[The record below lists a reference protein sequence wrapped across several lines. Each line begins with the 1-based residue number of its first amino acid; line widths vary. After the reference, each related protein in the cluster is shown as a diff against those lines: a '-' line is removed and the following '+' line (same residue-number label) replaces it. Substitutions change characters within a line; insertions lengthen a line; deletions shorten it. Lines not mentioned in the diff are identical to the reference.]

1 MQFSKKYFELQSQ
14 FNPDAASTA
23 FSGSGIVCHS
33 FKFNSTYA
41 IYAPKAIKKPESS
54 DNVIFEVP
62 DEAITENQSFTY
74 HVFTPGTETKYRKA
88 ILLLHGL
95 NERNWVKYLAWA
107 YYLAEHTGHPVI
119 LFPIAFHMNRSPEAW
134 GNPRMMQP
142 IRARRMQKYGE
153 DPVSTFA
160 NVALSERLCEDPLRF
175 YNSGQQSAEDCVVLS
190 RQIGRGEHPLFEK
203 LATVDV
209 FAYSIGAFLAQILF
223 LANPEGLFSGSKLFL
238 FCGGAF
244 FNEMNGVSKLIM
256 DKQAFERL
264 LNFYVHEITRGT
276 DASEPIAD
284 FMKKTRLGEAFLAM
298 LAPGMMQNFRED
310 RFRQICDKIQAVS
323 LSNDKVIPA
332 HQIVAALGE
341 GSDIEIMDFPFGY
354 SHETPFPLNNSF
366 QFPFVD
372 EAFEKV
378 FSKAACFLR

>member
-1 MQFSKKYFELQSQ
+1 MQFSRKYFELRSQ
-14 FNPDAASTA
+14 FNPDAARTA
-23 FSGSGIVCHS
+23 FPGSGIVCHS
-33 FKFNSTYA
+33 FEFNSTYD
-41 IYAPKAIKKPESS
+41 IDTPKGMKTPEST

-62 DEAITENQSFTY
+62 DDAITENKSFTY
-74 HVFTPGTETKYRKA
+74 YIFTPGTETKYRKA

-95 NERNWVKYLAWA
+95 NERSWVKYLAWA
-107 YYLAEHTGHPVI
+107 YYLAEQTGHPVI
-119 LFPIAFHMNRSPEAW
+119 LFPIAFHMNRSPQVW

-142 IRARRMQKYGE
+142 ILARRSQKYGK

-160 NVALSERLCEDPLRF
+160 NVALSERLSEDPLRF
-175 YNSGQQSAEDCVVLS
+175 YNSGQQSAEDLVVLS
-190 RQIGRGEHPLFEK
+190 RQISHGEHPLFEK
-203 LATVDV
+203 SASVDV

-256 DKQAFERL
+256 DKQAFSRL

-276 DASEPIAD
+276 DGSEPLAD
-284 FMKKTRLGEAFLAM
+284 FMKKTRLGQGFMAM
-298 LAPGMMQNFRED
+298 LAPGMMQHFRED
-310 RFRQICDKIQAVS
+310 RFRQIGDKIQAVS
-323 LSNDKVIPA
+323 LSDDRVIPA

-354 SHETPFPLNNSF
+354 SHESPFPLNNSLE
-366 QFPFVD
+366 FPFVD

-378 FSKAACFLR
+378 FSKAASFLR